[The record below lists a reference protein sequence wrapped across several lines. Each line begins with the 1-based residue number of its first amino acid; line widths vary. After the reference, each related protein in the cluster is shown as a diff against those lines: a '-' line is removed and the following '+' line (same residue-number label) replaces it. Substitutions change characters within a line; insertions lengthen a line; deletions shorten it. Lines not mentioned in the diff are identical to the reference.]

1 MCIHVAC
8 VGSRVK
14 KTRPHTRNK
23 HERNNK
29 IGDYGGGKPAYIN
42 NMPVLDKEEQESN
55 EQKEQFRTKCDLSS
69 LFNYYKSQYQNYQ
82 KGNIKF
88 TNLGNENIT

>member
-1 MCIHVAC
+1 M
-8 VGSRVK
+8 GSRVK

-69 LFNYYKSQYQNYQ
+69 IKVNTKTTE

>member
-42 NMPVLDKEEQESN
+42 NMPVPDKEEQESN

-69 LFNYYKSQYQNYQ
+69 IKVNTKTTK